1 MSEIKVSPT
10 EDDERPAIIE
20 QEISKL
26 DDQISKLMDLYAIGT
41 LPIDVLQDKINKLN
55 EQKSKLENELDN
67 INAENENALS
77 HEETLE
83 IAKSFSVV
91 LEKGDFN
98 EIRTVIGTLIDKVEI
113 DGEDITIHWNFA

>member
-1 MSEIKVSPT
+1 M
-10 EDDERPAIIE
+10 
-20 QEISKL
+20 
-26 DDQISKLMDLYAIGT
+26 
-41 LPIDVLQDKINKLN
+41 
-55 EQKSKLENELDN
+55 DN

-83 IAKSFSVV
+83 IAISFSVV